1 MGSRASRYGGCTRR
15 LHATDTLMG
24 GVVAVRGTI
33 SHRLTEKM
41 SDGGGSFGDA
51 GDLRDFASDIA
62 SDIGD
67 FDGDGNRRGRRPQE
81 VKCKPGCVLYVM

>member
-1 MGSRASRYGGCTRR
+1 MGTS
-15 LHATDTLMG
+15 
-24 GVVAVRGTI
+24 

-41 SDGGGSFGDA
+41 SDGGDSFGVGRFGDA
-51 GDLRDFASDIA
+51 GDLGYFASDIA

-81 VKCKPGCVLYVM
+81 VKCKPGCGLYVM